1 MFFMLVQGI
10 ASIQSFRRLPTVLIQ
25 VIRDFNLLKKTTCC
39 HSSLLMFIVSLVQ
52 RASPGVYFWKMLV
65 KVITTTLMVDL
76 FVPCLPQSIAYQ
88 HHPEVCNRGPGRAR
102 QEPAQCNNRHLN
114 EMMPWLRWG
123 QNIETNEQTTK
134 EGVGT
139 FWTWWSNGKGMMR
152 KRGPRSR

>member
-10 ASIQSFRRLPTVLIQ
+10 ASKQSFLRLPTVLIQ

-52 RASPGVYFWKMLV
+52 RASPGVYFWKMSV
-65 KVITTTLMVDL
+65 KVITTLVVDL
-76 FVPCLPQSIAYQ
+76 FVPCLPQWIAYQ
-88 HHPEVCNRGPGRAR
+88 RHPEVCNRGPGRAR

-114 EMMPWLRWG
+114 EMMPWLRWEHK
-123 QNIETNEQTTK
+123 IETNEQTTK